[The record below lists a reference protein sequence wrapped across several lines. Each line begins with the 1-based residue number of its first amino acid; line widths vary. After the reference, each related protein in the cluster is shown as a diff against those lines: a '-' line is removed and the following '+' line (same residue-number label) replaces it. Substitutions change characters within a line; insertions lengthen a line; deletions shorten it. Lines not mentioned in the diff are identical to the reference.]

1 MWGQYFF
8 HARLSSSNSF
18 IVHIIC
24 LPTLDYQI
32 NSHIKLGSWVKKRP
46 GRKNFL
52 WMDRSHKLCVYLKKT
67 LLKCVFGGHQLH
79 TTWTKK
85 LEESTLI
92 FFLKIIHTFN
102 AAYPSTENIKFLASS
117 LKIYKCPLN
126 GISLQLSNRIIFG
139 I

>member
-1 MWGQYFF
+1 MKLMSVIIF

-85 LEESTLI
+85 LEESTLN
-92 FFLKIIHTFN
+92 FFFEN
-102 AAYPSTENIKFLASS
+102 YPHIQCGLSVYREYQVLGLFSENL
-117 LKIYKCPLN
+117 
-126 GISLQLSNRIIFG
+126 
-139 I
+139 